1 MFSTKVGYLIK
12 CKKLIF
18 YYTVI
23 TCIIY
28 YIFYIFYI
36 MTRQTEVKH
45 LIAINKELDKPS
57 VAPNTRIKMLNQLAN
72 KLQKIGRYKQASVT
86 YKQIVIL
93 QSQLFGEG
101 HHRTICSKTRE
112 VMTYNHQLDIDNKT
126 RVYREAK
133 KLEKAENIKKANEE
147 ALKKQEKALKKA
159 AKLEE
164 N

>member
-1 MFSTKVGYLIK
+1 MFSPNVGYLIK

-18 YYTVI
+18 AGSVI

-28 YIFYIFYI
+28 YIFYI

-72 KLQKIGRYKQASVT
+72 KLQKVGRYKQASET
-86 YKQIVIL
+86 YKQIVML
-93 QSQLFGEG
+93 QCQLFGEG
-101 HHRTICSKTRE
+101 HPRTICSKTRE
-112 VMTYNHQLDIDNKT
+112 VMTYNHQIDIDKKT

-133 KLEKAENIKKANEE
+133 ELEKAEKIKKANEE
-147 ALKKQEKALKKA
+147 ALKKHEKAAKKA
-159 AKLEE
+159 AKLEQK
-164 N
+164 